1 MEERRMAEPGASRPE
16 EDHTILLLLC
26 YLGIFAL
33 IPYLVCAGRRSDPR
47 MDFAFRHARQGLAL
61 AILVMAVSVA
71 LVFGTVFLA
80 GLSGVGAGVARI
92 GWWLLLLL
100 AAAASV
106 TGWHRAFTRKPW
118 VLPLAG
124 GLAEKWL

>member
-1 MEERRMAEPGASRPE
+1 MTGPGGGQPE
-16 EDHTILLLLC
+16 EDHAILLLLC

-33 IPYLVCAGRRSDPR
+33 IPYLVCGGRRSDPR

-80 GLSGVGAGVARI
+80 GLSGAGALAARI

-106 TGWHRAFTRKPW
+106 TGWYKAFTRKPW
-118 VLPLAG
+118 LLPLAG
-124 GLAEKWL
+124 GLAERCL